1 MNGIGERIRAL
12 RENRGWSQS
21 ALARYAGISQPVIFA
36 LESGEQQT
44 TRKLPDIARALGVP
58 VSALDPRLGG
68 EGSNAGSPGI
78 NDEYVALSDVR
89 DALFAIVGKLDISD
103 IAAEILVQ
111 TILQRLKDRRSPP
124 AGVSRSAA
132 VRTFVHDKVDEF
144 AEQPPDRNQR

>member
-1 MNGIGERIRAL
+1 MKPSAIRVARKNAKLTLEQLAEYVEISVSQMSRIETGARKPRVEEIERIA
-12 RENRGWSQS
+12 
-21 ALARYAGISQPVIFA
+21 A
-36 LESGEQQT
+36 
-44 TRKLPDIARALGVP
+44 KLGVP
-58 VSALDPRLGG
+58 VASLLSGENPPDSAPIKTNEDLVP
-68 EGSNAGSPGI
+68 
-78 NDEYVALSDVR
+78 LSDVR

-124 AGVSRSAA
+124 VGVSRSAA